1 MSGSWIRVAGVAAL
15 ALALALQG
23 CRTTVEEGPKPP
35 PPRTNVILRFKPAPD
50 MNPNDRGEPTP
61 LDVRIYQLKE
71 GQAFTAAAFEEL
83 WTDAAGRLGTSLSG
97 EPKVFNF
104 EPQPAEAAPQAY
116 DFKLEPT
123 TKFLGVMGLFSAER
137 KEGLEERKVVL
148 SVEEAGM
155 RVITFTGSAV
165 KIQDPTK

>member
-1 MSGSWIRVAGVAAL
+1 M
-15 ALALALQG
+15 
-23 CRTTVEEGPKPP
+23 
-35 PPRTNVILRFKPAPD
+35 ILRFRPAAD

-61 LDVRIYQLKE
+61 LDVRVYQLKDK
-71 GQAFTAAAFEEL
+71 QAFTEAAFEEL
-83 WTDAAGRLGTSLSG
+83 WTDATTRLGTALAA

-104 EPQPAEAAPQAY
+104 EPQPEGTAPSAY

-137 KEGLEERKVVL
+137 KEGLEERKVVIT
-148 SVEEAGM
+148 VDEAAT
-155 RVITFTGSAV
+155 RVIAFTGSAV